1 MIVEG
6 KNAIRRKLLRLRR
19 AMDEEERLK
28 LSRKIKENLFDLP
41 EYGSAEVIMFY
52 MAHDKEVETREMIA
66 DSLCSKRVLL
76 PKVDIEGGKIV
87 PVEIENLDDV
97 GKGAF
102 GIEEPRGREEYS
114 GKIDMVVVPG
124 IAFDLRG
131 YRVGYG
137 KGFYDGFLRD
147 VSSLKVGLAFDF
159 QVVDHIM
166 EDANDVPM
174 DIVVTEK
181 RIIRC

>member
-1 MIVEG
+1 MIVES
-6 KNAIRRKLLRLRR
+6 KEAIRRRLLRLRR
-19 AMDEEERLK
+19 SMDEEERLK
-28 LSRKIKENLFDLP
+28 LSKKIKKNLFDLP
-41 EYGSAEVIMFY
+41 EYRSAEVIMFY

-66 DSLCSKRVLL
+66 ESLNSKRVLL
-76 PKVDIEGGKIV
+76 PKVDIKEGKIV
-87 PVEIENLDDV
+87 PVEIKNLDDV
-97 GKGAF
+97 EKGAF
-102 GIEEPRGREEYS
+102 GIEEPRGKEEFT

-137 KGFYDGFLRD
+137 KGFYDGFLRG

-159 QVVDHIM
+159 QVVDHII